1 LKILIDTHALIWFCE
16 GNKSLSEKAHN
27 AMLDETIEKYIS
39 PAVPW
44 EMAIKIAN
52 GKLKTS
58 VDFSSIF
65 PGVVDSNGFIL
76 MPIQFQH
83 IHKLLGMA
91 NHHADPFDRIMI
103 AQAMA
108 EGCTVAT
115 TDPNFSKYAL
125 NTLW

>member
-1 LKILIDTHALIWFCE
+1 MIPSKTSTNIRLELKILIDTHALIWFCE
-16 GNKSLSEKAHN
+16 GNKSLSEKARN

-65 PGVVDSNGFIL
+65 PGVVNSNGN
-76 MPIQFQH
+76 FQ
-83 IHKLLGMA
+83 
-91 NHHADPFDRIMI
+91 
-103 AQAMA
+103 
-108 EGCTVAT
+108 
-115 TDPNFSKYAL
+115 
-125 NTLW
+125 